1 MTTLELV
8 LTKEL
13 YHCYYFQSMKK
24 NVCVTCSVIPF
35 KAVTAIWQLEVIT
48 DTRPK
53 ATLIQF
59 IDSNKL
65 KGYRTGLTYR
75 TRPTYITPYH
85 ATGY

>member
-1 MTTLELV
+1 MTDLELV

-48 DTRPK
+48 DAAICQLSIFKRLNT
-53 ATLIQF
+53 QC
-59 IDSNKL
+59 
-65 KGYRTGLTYR
+65 TYSENG
-75 TRPTYITPYH
+75 TPI
-85 ATGY
+85 G